1 MKYEIWNFSDSK
13 NPGVSLGFFNLTVL
27 DMEQQ
32 HNALCTDTKLSSVEV
47 DIRQPKEWWL
57 MQ

>member
-1 MKYEIWNFSDSK
+1 MTCETWNFSDSK

-32 HNALCTDTKLSSVEV
+32 HNALCTYTKLGSVEV
-47 DIRQPKEWWL
+47 DIRQPKELWL